1 MIQCCLY
8 KMLLLFNEKVLV
20 LDVLAA
26 LEQKIQSMMYRSE
39 DRVWNCSICSKRSKS
54 KTDVTR
60 HIEASHLEDHP
71 GFNCEVCGEVV
82 KSRNAL
88 RQHRSMKHTG
98 YSY

>member
-1 MIQCCLY
+1 
-8 KMLLLFNEKVLV
+8 MLCKSKIFNEKVLL

-26 LEQKIQSMMYRSE
+26 LEQKIQSMMYRSD
-39 DRVWNCSICSKRSKS
+39 DRAWNCSICGKSSKS

-71 GFNCEVCGEVV
+71 GFNCDVCGEVV

-88 RQHRSMKHTG
+88 RQHRSMKHSG
-98 YSY
+98 YNY